1 MKQRL
6 QQLARNLRFGSV
18 DYLKYS
24 VDRFK
29 LFLKPARCVECS
41 TRVAPTLSPEY
52 RISRTDLV
60 HSHVWA
66 AVTICSGGPL
76 CRNCLAG
83 RVSTLFRSLERH
95 EDRNVMLDT
104 KYSLNRCCDS
114 CDKFRPTIG
123 IGTNEGPVPCDIRIS
138 VDWWNGFH
146 VCEDCIVTAVKYGAL
161 HSGVI
166 GTRRTITGKL
176 ERYVVCTDRTHRNVY
191 LRQTDKLLQPL
202 KD

>member
-6 QQLARNLRFGSV
+6 RQLVHNFLFGSV

-24 VDRFK
+24 IDRFK
-29 LFLKPARCVECS
+29 LFLKPSRCVKCS

-52 RISRTDLV
+52 RIRHTDPV
-60 HSHVWA
+60 HSRVRA

-76 CRNCLAG
+76 CRSCLAG
-83 RVSTLFRSLERH
+83 RVSTLFRSLARH
-95 EDRNVMLDT
+95 EDRKAMLNT
-104 KYSLNRCCDS
+104 EYSLNRCCDS
-114 CDKFRPTIG
+114 CHKFRPTIR
-123 IGTNEGPVPCDIRIS
+123 IGTNEGPASCDIRIS
-138 VDWWNGFH
+138 VTWWNGFH

-161 HSGVI
+161 RSGVI

-176 ERYVVCTDRTHRNVY
+176 ESYVVCTDHTHRNVY

>member
-6 QQLARNLRFGSV
+6 RQLVHNLRIGSV

-24 VDRFK
+24 IGRFK
-29 LFLKPARCVECS
+29 LMLTPARCVDCS

-52 RISRTDLV
+52 RISHTDPAYSWV
-60 HSHVWA
+60 RA
-66 AVTICSGGPL
+66 AVTICSGGPI
-76 CRNCLAG
+76 CRSCLAR
-83 RVSTLFRSLERH
+83 RVSALFRSLARQ
-95 EDRNVMLDT
+95 EDRKVMLNT
-104 KYSLNRCCDS
+104 EYSLNRCCDS
-114 CDKFRPTIG
+114 CRRFRPTIR
-123 IGTNEGPVPCDIRIS
+123 IGTNEGPAPCDIRIS
-138 VDWWNGFH
+138 VAWWNGFH

-166 GTRRTITGKL
+166 STRRTITGKL